1 MIWVLTMLWRQ
12 RAWPMEAETERLD
25 RSQLEITSSQSKLED
40 TDMTE
45 AIARLDRLSVVLEA
59 AQASVARVSRL
70 SLWDHIR

>member
-1 MIWVLTMLWRQ
+1 
-12 RAWPMEAETERLD
+12 MEAETERLD